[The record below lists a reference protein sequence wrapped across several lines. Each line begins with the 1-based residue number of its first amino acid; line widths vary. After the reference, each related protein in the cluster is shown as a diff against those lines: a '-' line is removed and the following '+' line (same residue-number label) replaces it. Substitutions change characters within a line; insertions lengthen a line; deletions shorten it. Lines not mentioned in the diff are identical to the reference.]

1 VAQPLV
7 VSGQLPRWSSS
18 CGARCDPAG
27 SNSLIDLCGLMM
39 PFAFAR
45 ISISTRR
52 KLSSILLSVAIF
64 ALLAGLATLSQGR
77 QPAFGVLNA
86 IFVGSGVGVFEQFY
100 VQSLRGRWFRN
111 IHPLLSIVIY
121 TIVVTILFLLAVN
134 LTHLLLY
141 RLYPTPVPYSRLPF
155 VLPIILAFSVIGIVV
170 MRAVH
175 FIGIDTLFH
184 LMIGTYHRPVVEQK
198 VLVFI
203 DINNSTA
210 LAERLGALKIKSL
223 VGKFLF
229 DISKP
234 ITDHGGEIYLYKG
247 DGLIAIWDWH
257 EAVRHDKILRA
268 IDAVFAAVR
277 RERSAYMAQ
286 FGVVPSFRI
295 GIHGGD
301 VVVSE
306 QGDTKRSIGIYGSTI
321 NIASRM
327 EEAAKAH
334 GVACAVSGDL
344 VRALADPAHRLQPI
358 GSEMVKGISTEI
370 PIFEYREE
378 AAAVSARAGRH
389 RRSGGRDRRQP
400 AA

>member
-1 VAQPLV
+1 LDT
-7 VSGQLPRWSSS
+7 LPR
-18 CGARCDPAG
+18 A
-27 SNSLIDLCGLMM
+27 
-39 PFAFAR
+39 
-45 ISISTRR
+45 
-52 KLSSILLSVAIF
+52 
-64 ALLAGLATLSQGR
+64 
-77 QPAFGVLNA
+77 
-86 IFVGSGVGVFEQFY
+86 
-100 VQSLRGRWFRN
+100 
-111 IHPLLSIVIY
+111 
-121 TIVVTILFLLAVN
+121 
-134 LTHLLLY
+134 Y
-141 RLYPTPVPYSRLPF
+141 RRLPF
-155 VLPIILAFSVIGIVV
+155 ALPLVIAFSVIGIVV

-234 ITDHGGEIYLYKG
+234 ITDQGGEIYLYKG
-247 DGLIAIWDWH
+247 DGLIAIWDWQ

-277 RERSAYMAQ
+277 RERGAYLAQ
-286 FGVVPSFRI
+286 FGVVPNFRV

-334 GVACAVSGDL
+334 GVACAISGD
-344 VRALADPAHRLQPI
+344 VVQALSDPAHRLQPI

-378 AAAVSARAGRH
+378 AAALPARAGRH
-389 RRSGGRDRRQP
+389 RRSDSRDKQQP